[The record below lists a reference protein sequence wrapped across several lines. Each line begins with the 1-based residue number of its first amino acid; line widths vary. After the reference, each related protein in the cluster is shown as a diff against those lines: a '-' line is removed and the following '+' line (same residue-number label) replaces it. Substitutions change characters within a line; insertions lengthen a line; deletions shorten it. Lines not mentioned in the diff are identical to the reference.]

1 MGPYHKLGC
10 IGKATR
16 PTDTLQ
22 GKKFTEENTS
32 WQPRKRLRRRKR
44 NTNRLARRNLA
55 KNPRDLKKAS
65 LEKHLRRGFFF
76 SSSVASR
83 WSLAKSQKSTICA
96 LFRKSHPSLRIKQ
109 KDARQSPAFYRQ
121 VARSLARQE
130 VFSDDQRR
138 ATNDKRRRQPPA
150 AYGTK
155 MGLFTARHSARNGCV
170 RNSGLPANPQGTSK
184 QAA

>member
-1 MGPYHKLGC
+1 LGC

-65 LEKHLRRGFFF
+65 LEKHLRRGFLI
-76 SSSVASR
+76 SVVGR
-83 WSLAKSQKSTICA
+83 WSLVVGYWQNPRIVVSTSFRELVIASKSNRRILVQSA
-96 LFRKSHPSLRIKQ
+96 APSSS
-109 KDARQSPAFYRQ
+109 QS
-121 VARSLARQE
+121 VGTARSPC
-130 VFSDDQRR
+130 QRPT
-138 ATNDKRRRQPPA
+138 TNDQGQNWRRQPPA